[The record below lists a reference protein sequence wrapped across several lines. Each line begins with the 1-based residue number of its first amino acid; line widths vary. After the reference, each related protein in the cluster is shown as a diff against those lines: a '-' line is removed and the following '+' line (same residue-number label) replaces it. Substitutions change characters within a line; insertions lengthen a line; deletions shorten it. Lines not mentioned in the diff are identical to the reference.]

1 MEKPLEEA
9 VIKMPVKPSLAAD
22 IESDLIMREAQI
34 GPVAAVEL
42 VAAVEPEIGVQAE
55 AEVVIGAAEE
65 ATVEVSEAAKEVTD
79 ATSPE
84 TAEEPIIEPANK
96 PEATESFIG
105 PANKPE
111 VAEELLIGPEA
122 TEEPFIGPPIE
133 LSTEAAVQSETPTV
147 TQNEEQ
153 TTERLVNT
161 DAHANSLAHL
171 LPANT
176 FAQISPRSYLFP
188 GAEVTLG
195 NMDGAEDSDT
205 DGEYSDDEEEEND
218 ENESAS
224 ANASE
229 IIVPDIESVLSHE
242 VPAASPAPTCG
253 TASPTPSTSQLQSN
267 DPETA
272 ENITEIQ
279 ADDANEDLEPVPI
292 KRPRLNADAE
302 AIF

>member
-9 VIKMPVKPSLAAD
+9 VIKMPVKPSPD
-22 IESDLIMREAQI
+22 IESDLLVREAQI
-34 GPVAAVEL
+34 GPAI
-42 VAAVEPEIGVQAE
+42 AVEPESGVQNE

-65 ATVEVSEAAKEVTD
+65 ATDEVTKAAKEVTD
-79 ATSPE
+79 AASPE
-84 TAEEPIIEPANK
+84 TA
-96 PEATESFIG
+96 FIG
-105 PANKPE
+105 PANK
-111 VAEELLIGPEA
+111 PEA
-122 TEEPFIGPPIE
+122 TEEPFIGPSLE

-147 TQNEEQ
+147 TQDEEQ
-153 TTERLVNT
+153 TTEQPVNA
-161 DAHANSLAHL
+161 DAESAHANSLAHL

-188 GAEVTLG
+188 GAEVTLS

-205 DGEYSDDEEEEND
+205 DGEYSDDEEEND

-229 IIVPDIESVLSHE
+229 IIVPDIEGVLSHE

>member
-9 VIKMPVKPSLAAD
+9 IIKIPVKPLVAAD
-22 IESDLIMREAQI
+22 IESDLILREAVVD
-34 GPVAAVEL
+34 PEVV
-42 VAAVEPEIGVQAE
+42 VEPEIGVE
-55 AEVVIGAAEE
+55 AEEEVAIGALEKVIDEVIGAAED
-65 ATVEVSEAAKEVTD
+65 AISSE
-79 ATSPE
+79 
-84 TAEEPIIEPANK
+84 II
-96 PEATESFIG
+96 
-105 PANKPE
+105 
-111 VAEELLIGPEA
+111 
-122 TEEPFIGPPIE
+122 EEPFIGPSID
-133 LSTEAAVQSETPTV
+133 LQTEAVVQSETPTV
-147 TQNEEQ
+147 TQDEEQ
-153 TTERLVNT
+153 IIEQPVNADTES
-161 DAHANSLAHL
+161 AHANSLVHL

-188 GAEVTLG
+188 GAEVTLN

-229 IIVPDIESVLSHE
+229 IIVPDIDTVLSNE
-242 VPAASPAPTCG
+242 VPLASPAPTCG
-253 TASPTPSTSQLQSN
+253 TASPTPSTSQLQCN